1 MTQFIKFVFAVFGL
15 LWLGSCAPKFVT
27 AIDETIPLEK
37 LPKKKDKELV
47 ETLDSLALVKPK
59 TFYSK
64 LSVDYKDT
72 TREISFKTSLKIV
85 SDSAVNAII
94 TYAKIPIVT
103 TMITKDTI
111 KVVNRKDKCYVIQ
124 TLNYI
129 KDNFGIDFTYNN
141 IEELFLGRPLDYN
154 VEQKYFVIN
163 DPYRYQISSHRKRE
177 KKRFE
182 RRAKEDIIIN
192 YFLTNDAKEL
202 KKTTIFSPSD
212 TTEISVDYLSFQADK
227 GIKVPENVLIQIKT
241 PRNRIYVRLEYE
253 KIEINEPQELIIVIP
268 ENYEKCD

>member
-1 MTQFIKFVFAVFGL
+1 MNPFIKISISILGL
-15 LWLGSCAPKFVT
+15 FWLSSCAPKFVSGL
-27 AIDETIPLEK
+27 DESLPLEK

-59 TFYSK
+59 SFYSK
-64 LSVDYKDT
+64 LSVDFKDT

-111 KVVNRKDKCYVIQ
+111 KVVNRRDKCYVIQ

-129 KDNFGIDFTYNN
+129 KENFGIEFTYQN

-154 VEQKYFVIN
+154 VNQKYFVIN

-182 RRAKEDIIIN
+182 RKAKEDIIIN
-192 YFLTNDAKEL
+192 YFLTNDAKDL

-212 TTEISVDYLSFQADK
+212 STEISVDYLSFQVDK
-227 GIKVPENVLIQIKT
+227 GMKVPENVFIQIQT
-241 PRNRIYVRLEYE
+241 PRNKIFVRIEYE

-268 ENYEKCD
+268 ENYEKCN

>member
-1 MTQFIKFVFAVFGL
+1 MNRYTKITLCLFGFY
-15 LWLGSCAPKFVT
+15 WLCSCSPKFVGEAT
-27 AIDETIPLEK
+27 QTQTLEK
-37 LPKKKDKELV
+37 LPKKKDKELIT
-47 ETLDSLALVKPK
+47 TLDSLSLINPK

-72 TREISFKTSLKIV
+72 TREVSFKTSLKIV
-85 SDSAVNAII
+85 KDSAVNAII
-94 TYAKIPIVT
+94 TYAKIPLVT

-124 TLNYI
+124 TLSYI

-154 VEQKYFVIN
+154 VNQKYFVIN
-163 DPYRYQISSHRKRE
+163 DPYHYQISSHRKRE

-182 RRAKEDIIIN
+182 KKAKEDIIIN
-192 YFLTNDAKEL
+192 YFLSNDAREL
-202 KKTTIFSPSD
+202 KKTTISSPSD
-212 TTEISVDYLSFQADK
+212 TTIIEVDYLSFQ
-227 GIKVPENVLIQIKT
+227 GNNGYKVPENVFIKIIT
-241 PRNRIYVRLEYE
+241 PRNRIFVRLEYE
-253 KIEINEPQELIIVIP
+253 KVEINEPQELIIVIP

>member
-1 MTQFIKFVFAVFGL
+1 MTLFTKITLCILGL
-15 LWLGSCAPKFVT
+15 FWLCSCSPKFVT
-27 AIDETIPLEK
+27 EVNPTQPLEK

-47 ETLDSLALVKPK
+47 ATLDSLSLINPK

-85 SDSAVNAII
+85 KDSAVNAII

-103 TMITKDTI
+103 TMITRDTI

-124 TLNYI
+124 TLSYI
-129 KDNFGIDFTYNN
+129 KENFGFDFTYNN

-154 VEQKYFVIN
+154 VNQKYFVIN
-163 DPYRYQISSHRKRE
+163 DPYHYQISSHRKRE

-182 RRAKEDIIIN
+182 KKAKEDIIIN
-192 YFLTNDAKEL
+192 YFLSDDAQIL
-202 KKTTIFSPSD
+202 KKTTISSPSD
-212 TTEISVDYLSFQADK
+212 TTFIDVDYLSFQENNGYK
-227 GIKVPENVLIQIKT
+227 IPENVLIKIET
-241 PRNRIYVRLEYE
+241 PRNKIFVRLEYE
-253 KIEINEPQELIIVIP
+253 KVEINEPQELIIVIP
-268 ENYEKCD
+268 ENYEKCN

>member
-1 MTQFIKFVFAVFGL
+1 MTQFIKRILPFIGL
-15 LWLGSCAPKFVT
+15 LILFSCSPKLGTTLENS
-27 AIDETIPLEK
+27 IPLEK

-47 ETLDSLALVKPK
+47 ETLDSLSNVKPK

-64 LSVDYKDT
+64 LSVDYKDS

-85 SDSAVNAII
+85 TDSAVNAII

-103 TMITKDTI
+103 TMITNDTI
-111 KVVNRKDKCYVIQ
+111 TLVNRKDKCYIVQ
-124 TLNYI
+124 TLSYI
-129 KDNFGIDFTYNN
+129 KETFGIDFTYTN

-154 VEQKYFVIN
+154 IEQKYFVIN
-163 DPYRYQISSHRKRE
+163 NPYQYNISSHKKRE

-182 RRAKEDIIIN
+182 RKAKDDIIIN

-202 KKTTIFSPSD
+202 KKTIIESPSD
-212 TTEISVDYLSFQADK
+212 STEITVDYFSRQIEQ
-227 GIKVPENVLIQIKT
+227 GINIPKNVQIHIKA
-241 PRNRIYVRLEYE
+241 PRNNIFIKLEYE
-253 KIEINEPQELIIVIP
+253 KVEINEPQELIIVIP

>member
-1 MTQFIKFVFAVFGL
+1 MTQFIKLLVAIFGL
-15 LWLGSCAPKFVT
+15 FWLGSCSPKFVA
-27 AIDETIPLEK
+27 AIDETIPKEK
-37 LPKKKDKELV
+37 LPKKKDKELL

-111 KVVNRKDKCYVIQ
+111 KVVNRRDKCYVIQ

-129 KDNFGIDFTYNN
+129 KENFGIEFTYNN
-141 IEELFLGRPLDYN
+141 IEELFLGRPLDYK
-154 VEQKYFVIN
+154 VDQKYFVIN

-177 KKRFE
+177 KKRYE
-182 RRAKEDIIIN
+182 RKAKEDIIIN

-202 KKTTIFSPSD
+202 RKTTITSPSD
-212 TTEISVDYLSFQADK
+212 TTEISVDYLSFQLDK
-227 GIKVPENVLIQIKT
+227 SIKVPENVLIQIKT

>member
-1 MTQFIKFVFAVFGL
+1 
-15 LWLGSCAPKFVT
+15 
-27 AIDETIPLEK
+27 
-37 LPKKKDKELV
+37 
-47 ETLDSLALVKPK
+47 
-59 TFYSK
+59 
-64 LSVDYKDT
+64 
-72 TREISFKTSLKIV
+72 
-85 SDSAVNAII
+85 
-94 TYAKIPIVT
+94 
-103 TMITKDTI
+103 MITKDTI

>member
-1 MTQFIKFVFAVFGL
+1 MLFSCSPK
-15 LWLGSCAPKFVT
+15 LGTTLENSVPV
-27 AIDETIPLEK
+27 EK
-37 LPKKKDKELV
+37 LPKKKDKELI
-47 ETLDSLALVKPK
+47 ETLDSLSNIKPK

-72 TREISFKTSLKIV
+72 TRDISFKTSLKIV
-85 SDSAVNAII
+85 TDSAVNAII

-103 TMITKDTI
+103 TMITNDTI
-111 KVVNRKDKCYVIQ
+111 TLVNKKDKCYIIQ
-124 TLNYI
+124 TLSYI
-129 KDNFGIDFTYNN
+129 KENFGIDFTYTN

-163 DPYRYQISSHRKRE
+163 NPYQYNISSHKKRE

-182 RRAKEDIIIN
+182 RKAKEDIIIN

-202 KKTTIFSPSD
+202 KKTIIESPSD
-212 TTEISVDYLSFQADK
+212 STEITVDYTSRQLEQ
-227 GIKVPENVLIQIKT
+227 GINIPKNVLIRIKT
-241 PRNRIYVRLEYE
+241 PRNNIFLKMEYE
-253 KIEINEPQELIIVIP
+253 KVEVNEPQELIIVIP

>member
-72 TREISFKTSLKIV
+72 TREISFKTSLKII
-85 SDSAVNAII
+85 SDSAVSAII

-141 IEELFLGRPLDYN
+141 IEELFLGRPLDYKID
-154 VEQKYFVIN
+154 QKYFVIN

-227 GIKVPENVLIQIKT
+227 GIKVPENVFIQIKT
-241 PRNRIYVRLEYE
+241 PRNRIYVGLEYE
-253 KIEINEPQELIIVIP
+253 KIEINELQELIIVIP
-268 ENYEKCD
+268 ENYEKCN

>member
-1 MTQFIKFVFAVFGL
+1 MTQFIKLVFAVFGL
-15 LWLGSCAPKFVT
+15 FWLGSCAPKFVT
-27 AIDETIPLEK
+27 AIDETIPQEK
-37 LPKKKDKELV
+37 LPKKKDKELL

-103 TMITKDTI
+103 IMIINDTI

-129 KDNFGIDFTYNN
+129 KENFGIDFTYNN

-154 VEQKYFVIN
+154 LDQKYFVIN

-182 RRAKEDIIIN
+182 RKAKEDIIIN
-192 YFLTNDAKEL
+192 YFLTNEAKEL
-202 KKTTIFSPSD
+202 KKTIISSPSD
-212 TTEISVDYLSFQADK
+212 STEISVDYLSFQVEE
-227 GIKVPENVLIQIKT
+227 GISVPEKVLIIIRT
-241 PRNRIYVRLEYE
+241 PRNKIFVRLEYE
-253 KIEINEPQELIIVIP
+253 KVEINEPQELIIVIP

>member
-1 MTQFIKFVFAVFGL
+1 MTQFIKQSLSIFGL
-15 LWLGSCAPKFVT
+15 FWLCSCAPKFVT
-27 AIDETIPLEK
+27 GIDETLPQEK

-47 ETLDSLALVKPK
+47 ATLDSLALVKPK

-72 TREISFKTSLKIV
+72 TREISFKTTLKIV
-85 SDSAVNAII
+85 SDSAFNAII

-124 TLNYI
+124 TLSYI
-129 KDNFGIDFTYNN
+129 KENFGIDFTYNN

-154 VEQKYFVIN
+154 VNQKYFVIN

-177 KKRFE
+177 KKRYE
-182 RRAKEDIIIN
+182 RKAKEDIIIN
-192 YFLTNDAKEL
+192 YFLTNDVRDL

-212 TTEISVDYLSFQADK
+212 STEITVDYLSFQANK
-227 GIKVPENVLIQIKT
+227 GIKVPEKVLIQIKT
-241 PRNRIYVRLEYE
+241 PRNKIFVRLEYE
-253 KIEINEPQELIIVIP
+253 KVEINEPQELIFVIP